1 MRGRILAIVVML
13 IPFIC
18 GAQIKRVYDEKC
30 DPMVQI
36 DKAVEEASLSEKN
49 VICQVGGN
57 WCKWCLLFADF
68 IEKNEDV
75 SKVIGENYVYIHV
88 NYPTDS
94 SNQELSRRLGNPGR
108 FGYPVLVVL
117 DSEGQLVHIQD
128 SSYLEEGKGYDPEKV
143 LRFLNNWTPAAL
155 KIKT

>member
-1 MRGRILAIVVML
+1 MAIVVML

-18 GAQIKRVYDEKC
+18 GAQIKRVYDENC

-36 DKAVEEASLSEKN
+36 DKAVEEASFSKKN